1 LSGSEHGIFTY
12 VWNKEDTNKGQVG
25 HGSIVGQHHE
35 IEARSI
41 IVSRVWG
48 DDSSEIVEVGVGIF
62 DFLPNSLQNVGLHLV
77 CGEVL

>member
-1 LSGSEHGIFTY
+1 MFTY
-12 VWNKEDTNKGQVG
+12 FWNEEDTDKSQMG
-25 HGSIVGQHHE
+25 HGPIIGQHHK

-48 DDSSEIVEVGVGIF
+48 DGSSEIVEVGVGIL
-62 DFLPNSLQNVGLHLV
+62 DFLPNSLQNVGLHIV